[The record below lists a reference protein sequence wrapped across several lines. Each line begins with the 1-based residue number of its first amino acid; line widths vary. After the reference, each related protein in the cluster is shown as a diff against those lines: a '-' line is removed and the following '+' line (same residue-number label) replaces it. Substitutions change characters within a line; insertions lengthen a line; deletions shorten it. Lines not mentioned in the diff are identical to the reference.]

1 MEENKVEQTTDIK
14 NSETTNNINDL
25 QDDVEN
31 KKPTPKTNGRTF
43 TQEELNKLVDIRLKQ
58 ERASINR
65 KIGVEDLNDAINIV
79 KSQKEIE
86 EKQKIQ
92 KGEFE
97 EILKNKTQE
106 WQKEKSGLENQLR
119 DIKINKSLLSSASKH
134 KAINPDQ
141 VVELL
146 NKNIKLNES
155 GNVEILD
162 KNGIARYNNNGE
174 LLTTDELVQE
184 FLTQNPHFVSAT
196 PSGSGS
202 VSNVDKGKL
211 NTSFKIEDL
220 DMNNPKD
227 RERYAE
233 YRKQRRSQ
241 PYVINSKT

>member
-1 MEENKVEQTTDIK
+1 MAEENQVEQTT
-14 NSETTNNINDL
+14 ET
-25 QDDVEN
+25 QEEE
-31 KKPTPKTNGRTF
+31 KPQVQETPTAQTF
-43 TQEELNKLVDIRLKQ
+43 TQEELNNIVERRLAKERVSMYKKLGVD
-58 ERASINR
+58 
-65 KIGVEDLNDAINIV
+65 DLEVAISAV
-79 KSQKEIE
+79 KSQKEAE
-86 EKQKIQ
+86 EKQRIQ

-97 EILKNKTQE
+97 EILKTRTQE
-106 WQKEKSGLENQLR
+106 FNKEKENLENQLR
-119 DIKINKSLLSSASKH
+119 DIKINKSLLSSASKNR
-134 KAINPDQ
+134 AINPDQ

-146 NKNIKLNES
+146 KNDIKLNES

-162 KNGIARYNNNGE
+162 KNGIARYNKQGE